1 MGYTKTDELAI
12 NTIRVLAVSHNPSQ
26 AFLSTAHGNGQ
37 LLPLH
42 RRCRRHR

>member
-12 NTIRVLAVSHNPSQ
+12 NTIRVLAVSHNSSQ
-26 AFLSTAHGNGQ
+26 AFPSAAHGNGL

-42 RRCRRHR
+42 RRCRRRR